1 VSAGMIGPT
10 NQLRLA
16 RKAQI
21 ARDIFELEFRRA
33 DAGDLPAFTAGAH
46 IQIQAPNALLRKYS
60 LCNDPAERQRYV
72 IAVKHESA
80 GRGGSRSLIE
90 EAKIGDDLP
99 VSEPVNN
106 FGLSKRAQ
114 ALVLIAGGIG
124 ITPIMSMIR
133 HLKSV
138 PEKQFKLYY
147 CTRTPEATAF
157 RDELSVPELRNNV
170 KIHHDDGDP
179 EKALDLWPILEQRKN
194 LAHLYCCGPRALMEA
209 VRDMSGHWP
218 PSAVH
223 FEAFGDAE
231 TRKPDDTPFTLKLA
245 RSGEIIDVAA
255 GQTILEA
262 MRARGVDAPSSCESG
277 TCGTC
282 RTRLLSG
289 EADHRD
295 LVLADS
301 ERGNQIMIC
310 VSRARSAQLVIDR

>member
-1 VSAGMIGPT
+1 MFAPAHR
-10 NQLRLA
+10 LCLA
-16 RKAQI
+16 RKEQI

-33 DAGDLPAFTAGAH
+33 DAADLPAFTAGAH
-46 IQIQAPNALLRKYS
+46 VQVQVPNGSLRKYS
-60 LCNDPAERQRYV
+60 LCNDPAERERYV
-72 IAVKHESA
+72 IAVKHERA

-90 EAKIGDDLP
+90 DANIGDELL
-99 VSEPVNN
+99 VCEPVNN
-106 FGLSKRAQ
+106 FGLPRRTQ
-114 ALVLIAGGIG
+114 AFVLIAGGIG
-124 ITPIMSMIR
+124 ITPIMSMTR
-133 HLKSV
+133 HLRNE
-138 PEKQFKLYY
+138 PDKQFRLYY

-157 RDELSVPELRNNV
+157 RDELNAPELRNKV

-179 EKALDLWPILEQRKN
+179 NKALDLWPILEQRKN

-231 TRKPDDTPFTLKLA
+231 TRKTDDRPFTVKLA
-245 RSGEIIDVAA
+245 RSGDIIDVPA

-262 MRARGVDAPSSCESG
+262 MRARGFEAPSSCESG

-282 RTRLLSG
+282 KTRLLSG

-295 LVLADS
+295 LVLSDG
-301 ERGNQIMIC
+301 ERGDQIMIC